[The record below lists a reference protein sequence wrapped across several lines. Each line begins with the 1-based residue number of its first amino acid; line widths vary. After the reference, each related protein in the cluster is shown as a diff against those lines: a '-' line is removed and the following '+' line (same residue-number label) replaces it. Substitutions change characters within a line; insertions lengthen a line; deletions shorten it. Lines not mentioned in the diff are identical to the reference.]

1 MISRLLLICRSKQ
14 SQHNKKHYFGRPDRE
29 MIANLLQMSPIDQR
43 EVFFEVCHSVPS
55 EVNDFDG
62 FPFEEY

>member
-1 MISRLLLICRSKQ
+1 MDGLTGL
-14 SQHNKKHYFGRPDRE
+14 E

-55 EVNDFDG
+55 GVTLMGSLLKNISSNNNYSF
-62 FPFEEY
+62 